1 MTFLLLL
8 CFVVPVQNVYLNNHL
23 TSSRIHHNDL
33 YGIDFKNSLVMVEGE
48 PLDIICAADG
58 SPRPALDISLDKNGT
73 TPTIMA
79 LASGN
84 QTPPMIN
91 NQFKPT
97 VYDSYRIVGLTSSDN
112 GRNLTCHA
120 DMKQIDKNFVLSVT
134 KQLYI
139 ECKKTLISIF

>member
-1 MTFLLLL
+1 
-8 CFVVPVQNVYLNNHL
+8 
-23 TSSRIHHNDL
+23 
-33 YGIDFKNSLVMVEGE
+33 MVEGE

-139 ECKKTLISIF
+139 ECKKTLISII